1 MYTSQR
7 ANTIDKYARLVNKN
21 LEMKQPDVNMSP
33 DFNSGAQKMSF
44 ESAVVWLI
52 YLKRVVKYHCPDFP

>member
-21 LEMKQPDVNMSP
+21 LEVKQTDVNTSR
-33 DFNSGAQKMSF
+33 DFNSGAQKN
-44 ESAVVWLI
+44 EL
-52 YLKRVVKYHCPDFP
+52 

>member
-21 LEMKQPDVNMSP
+21 LEMKQTDVNTSP
-33 DFNSGAQKMSF
+33 DFNSGAQKN
-44 ESAVVWLI
+44 EL
-52 YLKRVVKYHCPDFP
+52 